1 MDLYEYKE
9 RERGRYLSREIFVD
23 SISVGEFDEVGL
35 RHTRSAQRFTEVSSP
50 LSQCSLFSRLLFQA
64 ERFLACGGAAG
75 GGLFV
80 LRLLLSAAPHVC
92 VWLLR
97 VCACRAL
104 LLLPSTQPPSAT
116 THSLSLSLP
125 SRVRSL
131 PLRLSPCASVSGVC
145 SALSPAT
152 RALAAGFGWGVA
164 CCSYAPIPLP
174 SHRTR
179 YTPLSLSL
187 TITRCSQLYTTH
199 DVRRPTYEL
208 VLPSPGACPLPSPPP
223 SPSPRRHHRRRRCL
237 YFVSS
242 SVQPPT
248 PIRPTPTR
256 PLFFSSSSVLY
267 PAQVVVVVSY
277 SLLLFLCRCRCCCC
291 CSCSVD
297 RLGVV

>member
-1 MDLYEYKE
+1 M
-9 RERGRYLSREIFVD
+9 D

-50 LSQCSLFSRLLFQA
+50 LSHSSSVLSSLGSSSRQRGFWRVEAQPAVVSLFSASSSVPHRTCV
-64 ERFLACGGAAG
+64 CGCC
-75 GGLFV
+75 
-80 LRLLLSAAPHVC
+80 VC
-92 VWLLR
+92 VR
-97 VCACRAL
+97 VAL
-104 LLLPSTQPPSAT
+104 SCCSHQPSLPLPLHTR
-116 THSLSLSLP
+116 SLSLP

-277 SLLLFLCRCRCCCC
+277 SSLLLFLCRCRCC